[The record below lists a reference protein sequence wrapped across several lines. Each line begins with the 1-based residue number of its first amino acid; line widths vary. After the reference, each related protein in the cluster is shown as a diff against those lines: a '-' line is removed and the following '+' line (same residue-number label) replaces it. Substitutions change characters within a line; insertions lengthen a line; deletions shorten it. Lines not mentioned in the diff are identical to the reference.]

1 VKDIDATRA
10 RFTSEKEA
18 IQKECEDLK
27 ERISVL
33 EDEKSALAWTMQK
46 DLALLN
52 ERLNYSE
59 YQKNQI
65 QKEREEGEKRLQ
77 NALEQLKKFNERLS
91 EENEAKRNQSDKKY
105 YGQIEG
111 LRESFKAK
119 EIEYE

>member
-1 VKDIDATRA
+1 VA
-10 RFTSEKEA
+10 
-18 IQKECEDLK
+18 
-27 ERISVL
+27 VL

>member
-1 VKDIDATRA
+1 M
-10 RFTSEKEA
+10 
-18 IQKECEDLK
+18 
-27 ERISVL
+27 L

-52 ERLNYSE
+52 ERLNYSD

-65 QKEREEGEKRLQ
+65 QKEREESEKRLQ

-105 YGQIEG
+105 YGQIEVM
-111 LRESFKAK
+111 RESFKTK
-119 EIEYE
+119 